1 LAVSNV
7 CILIGQ
13 INMIIFPETECSHT
27 SERANTYSATGKQ
40 GEYINITGT
49 HSVPSVI
56 STQQHLQSTIDS
68 LLFGYDASN
77 EQDTKHQQ
85 QQPAVF
91 CKICRRSF
99 SEVKLLETHLREK
112 HSVYA
117 CVVCDKSFISISG
130 YNTHKIEV
138 HDDDTDSCGFRCI
151 CKTCGKSF
159 SRKSRLILHERKH
172 SNIKL
177 YECQI
182 CHRSY
187 KHKAN
192 LTSHLTLVHG
202 PKM

>member
-1 LAVSNV
+1 MNYV

-13 INMIIFPETECSHT
+13 INMIVFPEKESTHT

-49 HSVPSVI
+49 HSVSSLI
-56 STQQHLQSTIDS
+56 SPQQHLQSTIDN

-77 EQDTKHQQ
+77 EQATKQ
-85 QQPAVF
+85 QQPTVV

-99 SEVKLLETHLREK
+99 SEVKLLEIHLREK
-112 HSVYA
+112 HCVYA

-138 HDDDTDSCGFRCI
+138 HDDNTDSCGFRCI